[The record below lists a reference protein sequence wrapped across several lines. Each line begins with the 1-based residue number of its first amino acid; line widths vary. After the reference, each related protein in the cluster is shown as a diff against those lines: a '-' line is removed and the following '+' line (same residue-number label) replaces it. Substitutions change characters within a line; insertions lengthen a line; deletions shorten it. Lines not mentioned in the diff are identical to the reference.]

1 MQLKHILSA
10 EQFTDPAYLDRLF
23 AAAAL
28 LEKQDKEKVLSPVL
42 SGKILACIFYEPST
56 RTRLSF
62 EIAAKK
68 LGGQV
73 ITAES
78 GKYSLSAVKGES
90 LEDTIKIISGYVNAI
105 VLRHPEEGSAERAAK
120 VSIVPIINAGDGGNQ
135 HPTQAL
141 LDLYTIKKLRHSL
154 ENLTI
159 AFGCDPLHS
168 RTIRS
173 LATVLSHYPQNKFIF
188 ISPPS
193 LRAAPAFL
201 KVLRDRGVEIQE
213 SEILADGLEAEILYL
228 NRLQQ
233 ERFASAEEFEQ
244 NRKKL
249 ILKSEMLR
257 GKKVLVMDPLPRID
271 EIDVS
276 VDVLPNAVYFRQ
288 AKNGLYLRMALL
300 QEILGTAQPRLSR

>member
-1 MQLKHILSA
+1 MKLPHILSA
-10 EQFTDPAYLDRLF
+10 EQFTDRKFLDTLF
-23 AAAAL
+23 RVADQMTQLDQARNL
-28 LEKQDKEKVLSPVL
+28 PQVLT
-42 SGKILACIFYEPST
+42 GKILACIFYEPST

-68 LGGQV
+68 LGAEV
-73 ITAES
+73 VTAES

-90 LEDTIKIISGYVNAI
+90 LEDTIKIISGYVDAI
-105 VLRHPEEGSAERAAK
+105 VLRHPQEGSAELAAR
-120 VSIVPIINAGDGGNQ
+120 VSAVPVINAGDGGNQ

-141 LDLYTIKKLRHSL
+141 LDLYTIKKLRGSL

-159 AFGCDPLHS
+159 AFGSDPLHS

-173 LATVLSHYPQNKFIF
+173 LATVLGFYPQKRFIF

-193 LRAAPAFL
+193 LRAAPEFL
-201 KVLRDRGVEIQE
+201 KMLRGRSIDIQE
-213 SEILADGLEAEILYL
+213 SESLTDGLEAEILYL

-233 ERFASAEEFEQ
+233 ERFKDPQEFEE

-271 EIDVS
+271 EIDPS
-276 VDVLPNAVYFRQ
+276 VDVLPNAVYFQQ

-300 QEILGTAQPRLSR
+300 QEILGQEEG